1 MEKKAKIAPKKK
13 AKIAPKAKAKAKVQV
28 EKQDTNFDIV
38 LKINGVTYEANA
50 SEETLA
56 DTILELKPIFYKTR
70 LILTVTKGSQKV
82 ERTFFG
88 LNARRIFNNKI
99 TMASLTKNITAGLR

>member
-1 MEKKAKIAPKKK
+1 MEKKSKIAPKK
-13 AKIAPKAKAKAKVQV
+13 KAKVQV
-28 EKQDTNFDIV
+28 EKQDTKKGIFDIV

-56 DTILELKPIFYKTR
+56 DTILDLKPIFYKTR
-70 LILTVTKGSQKV
+70 LILTVTKGTQKV
-82 ERTFFG
+82 ERIFFG

-99 TMASLTKNITAGLR
+99 TMTSLTKNIIAGLK